1 MAENDYIGD
10 IQNQRLN
17 QQWSNSMAWQTPSW
31 MRGGFKKGPTV
42 QSRSQARSYKSQL
55 LNWDKGDGIMT
66 SGFNDGNKVAWSKRT
81 AGLTMP
87 TSPTTSGP
95 LPAPTG
101 SPSPAPTGSP
111 SPAPTAG
118 TPPTSPTPTMTASTR
133 PRPRSPWG
141 TPSGTTI

>member
-1 MAENDYIGD
+1 MAENDYIGN

-17 QQWSNSMAWQTPSW
+17 QQWSNNMAWQTPSW
-31 MRGGFKKGPTV
+31 MKGGFKQGPNV

-55 LNWDKGDGIMT
+55 LNWDKGDTIMT
-66 SGFNDGNKVAWSKRT
+66 PGFNDGNKTAWSKRT
-81 AGLTMP
+81 AGLKMP
-87 TSPTTSGP
+87 TNPTTGGP

-101 SPSPAPTGSP
+101 SPSPTPTG
-111 SPAPTAG
+111 ATPTAG
-118 TPPTSPTPTMTASTR
+118 TPPTPPAPTMTASTR